1 MRRTIITLDTK
12 DGKYIPVFVV
22 TEELYPD
29 MQDYKAPL
37 FSRHSNTHDKK
48 KDNLTF
54 TIEDFNEEDPF
65 LLNGN
70 YGRMLEMGEY
80 VVEPGNGI
88 MMLLPSIGDSVNTL
102 ADVLPKRECPTEVSC
117 LIDKDRTVWGVVS
130 NEERLVKQLKYLS
143 EQFLGFDLTL
153 YPEHIGNFYIVR
165 YNPYFK
171 KLSFKSSNNP
181 NGLIGKI
188 VYRSSQQK
196 PLRII
201 VKDKHSGYPV
211 YEVTKELSGD
221 ERLFFIDTPLYPQHL
236 SIEVRDVDGKMVMM
250 EENVTFIKGIVFEMG
265 VQKLE
270 LKLKKQGKKPKD
282 NYEVSIPK
290 YERASKSII
299 GDKYDDSCADYF
311 MIANSFSRQKADQE
325 TLNFVFFDGEPNNKE
340 ENVKLA
346 KEIVRKMIGTGR
358 NVCYI
363 CDPYFKADDFVE
375 YVYYIQNLS
384 LDVKILVC
392 KSPNENA
399 AAYQARLDA
408 LAKITNEYNTKMG
421 RTIAECRSLTGN
433 SYHDRIV
440 YADKTGWLIGSSFSE
455 FGHRMTTI
463 TKIPSSHSQM
473 ILSRIEDWWRDV
485 SKSKRVE

>member
-1 MRRTIITLDTK
+1 M
-12 DGKYIPVFVV
+12 
-22 TEELYPD
+22 
-29 MQDYKAPL
+29 
-37 FSRHSNTHDKK
+37 
-48 KDNLTF
+48 
-54 TIEDFNEEDPF
+54 
-65 LLNGN
+65 
-70 YGRMLEMGEY
+70 
-80 VVEPGNGI
+80 
-88 MMLLPSIGDSVNTL
+88 
-102 ADVLPKRECPTEVSC
+102 
-117 LIDKDRTVWGVVS
+117 
-130 NEERLVKQLKYLS
+130 
-143 EQFLGFDLTL
+143 
-153 YPEHIGNFYIVR
+153 
-165 YNPYFK
+165 
-171 KLSFKSSNNP
+171 
-181 NGLIGKI
+181 
-188 VYRSSQQK
+188 
-196 PLRII
+196 
-201 VKDKHSGYPV
+201 
-211 YEVTKELSGD
+211 
-221 ERLFFIDTPLYPQHL
+221 
-236 SIEVRDVDGKMVMM
+236 
-250 EENVTFIKGIVFEMG
+250 
-265 VQKLE
+265 
-270 LKLKKQGKKPKD
+270 
-282 NYEVSIPK
+282 
-290 YERASKSII
+290 
-299 GDKYDDSCADYF
+299 
-311 MIANSFSRQKADQE
+311 
-325 TLNFVFFDGEPNNKE
+325 NFVFCDGEPNNKE